1 MQSLPTISTK
11 NLVISNF
18 ITLINCLSIHLGS
31 PVEGRDYEHRGK
43 NRQKLQYLA
52 LGILMAFEKNGFPCQ
67 VPLVHQDSKSYQ
79 PIKKNCKNNG
89 GCLSICSSHM
99 MLGSAPRSKFVN

>member
-1 MQSLPTISTK
+1 MQSLPTISTN

-79 PIKKNCKNNG
+79 PIKKK
-89 GCLSICSSHM
+89 LQKQWRMPIHLLFSHDAG
-99 MLGSAPRSKFVN
+99 LRS

>member
-1 MQSLPTISTK
+1 MQSLPTISTN

-67 VPLVHQDSKSYQ
+67 VPLVHQDSK
-79 PIKKNCKNNG
+79 NNG